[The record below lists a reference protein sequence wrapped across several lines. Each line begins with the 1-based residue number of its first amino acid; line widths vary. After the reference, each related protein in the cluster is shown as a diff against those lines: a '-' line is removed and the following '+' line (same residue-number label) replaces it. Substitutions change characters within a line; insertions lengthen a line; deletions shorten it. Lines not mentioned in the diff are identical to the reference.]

1 MVLWQ
6 GGETVKFDVKKS
18 IGVILAFIV
27 LFAFFLMPPFPGLTH
42 AGMMGIGLFA
52 WAVIMMS
59 FQVIPDHIIFLIYAC
74 AVALSGVL
82 KFKDSFSS
90 FAGDSWW
97 TVLGALSIGV
107 AASETGLLKRISLKI
122 MSWLPHSY
130 PGQVA
135 AQLIAGYFTTPL
147 IPSGI
152 IRSTIIGPVTAEI
165 TETMGIPKGSKAAA
179 GMFAAFYL
187 GTVGFTCA
195 FINGSSTG
203 YLIDSYI
210 EAKFKL
216 SYLGWVAGALPW
228 AIVTMGIVFIAIA
241 MFFKPADAR
250 FLPKSYYD
258 EKRAEMGPMS
268 KKEKIAAVIMAA
280 TLALWMTEPFHRI
293 SAALVA
299 VISMSAYLITNCIG
313 NEAFRSKMNWQLMI
327 FYGCILNF
335 GTVCS
340 VHGID
345 KWLSAALKPVVMPF
359 AGNPYMFAI
368 VLSLAVYIVRFMFCS
383 WVAPV
388 TILGMVFIPL
398 GPSVGI
404 HPWVVGMMVFTCIDI
419 FVLRYQNFPYITSY
433 AATND
438 MANHKDVFPL
448 ALLRAGT
455 GILGTLI
462 SIPIWQ
468 MLGLIW
474 KV

>member
-1 MVLWQ
+1 MKIN
-6 GGETVKFDVKKS
+6 VKNV
-18 IGVILAFIV
+18 IGVVLAFAV
-27 LFAFFLMPPFPGLTH
+27 LFSFFLMTPFPGLNH

-52 WAVIMMS
+52 WAVILMS
-59 FQVIPDHIIFLIYAC
+59 FQVFPDHIIFLIYAC
-74 AVALSGVL
+74 AVALFGVL
-82 KFKDSFSS
+82 KFTASFSS

-130 PGQVA
+130 SGQVA
-135 AQLIAGYFTTPL
+135 AQLISGYITTPL

-152 IRSTIIGPVTAEI
+152 IRSTIIGPVTADI

-187 GTVGFTCA
+187 GTVGFTCC

-210 EAKFKL
+210 DAQYKV
-216 SYLGWVAGALPW
+216 SYLGWVGGILPW

-241 MFFKPADAR
+241 KFFKPASAH

-258 EKRAEMGPMS
+258 EKRTEMGLMS
-268 KKEKIAAVIMAA
+268 KKEKIAAVIMIV
-280 TLALWMTEPFHRI
+280 TLGLWMTESVHYI

-299 VISMSAYLITNCIG
+299 VMSMSAYLITGCIS
-313 NEAFRSKMNWQLMI
+313 NAAFRSKMNWQLMF

-345 KWLSAALKPVVMPF
+345 KWLSAALQPVVLPF
-359 AGNPYMFAI
+359 AGNPYLFAI
-368 VLSLAVYIVRFMFCS
+368 VLSLAVYAVRFMFCS

-433 AATND
+433 AATDD
-438 MANHKDVFPL
+438 MASHKDVFPL

-468 MLGLIW
+468 VLGLIW